1 MAVKD
6 ETAILKVALS
16 LSTTNFRKQFNNAIA
31 KTSNVL
37 NKELTIQKKLLD
49 IESKKS
55 IAKRNEFKS
64 QAAYTASLRQVALLE
79 KSIADKKNSVSRL
92 GSTTKQAELPR
103 SITEAYELSF
113 RKQKGLNSLIKE
125 GVEISNKQKPTSA
138 TEATGYLNP
147 QNISKIRQLSSEY
160 NVLRDSIGRAAPAT
174 KAARDRLFEFQKTAA
189 LTNTEMTR
197 LNRSTRT
204 FNFDFLTLMFAGQ
217 MLQRTFGGAIK
228 SIVTDF
234 NRLTEHQSAF
244 GMATRNVSANFNYL
258 KFAIGNALNNPMVVD
273 AVEWLADG
281 IQYVADIIDEN
292 PELAITI
299 MAIMGAMAAIGI
311 VAQIE
316 SAAIQVGMMGDAVK
330 KLVTHG
336 GGKGAKSTLN
346 FLKGLSLV
354 GTITL
359 GTITFKD
366 TFEITTDEK
375 TKLVD
380 RLINIGEWGL
390 LGATFGFFF
399 GVSGGLL
406 GLKIGLGL
414 GVLVNAIDFSL
425 EDNVSGTGNSLI
437 NSLLKMAMWTAVGV
451 TFGFFLLGGVAGG
464 AAGGAAGGTLALGAY
479 IGLSVIVNAIDFLF
493 SDDVDKDT
501 QGIDDYLR
509 GVQTTT
515 VPITKDFGFN
525 KLNLPEQTT
534 PQFDIQLFDTD
545 KAKDEFDMLDF
556 NWDNT
561 ITSLL
566 DNAQGFNISSTEQ
579 INDLVASSNESFT
592 TMSTDFAG
600 RTTDMQESFE
610 KFEKKVDDSLA
621 KSRTMKIDVEYN
633 YKSKYGGQKSDLFSV
648 T

>member
-92 GSTTKQAELPR
+92 GSTTKQAESPR

-258 KFAIGNALNNPMVVD
+258 KFAIGNALNNPMIVD

-281 IQYVADIIDEN
+281 IQYVADVIDEN

-311 VAQIE
+311 AAQIA
-316 SAAIQVGMMGDAVK
+316 SAVIQVGMMGDAVK

-336 GGKGAKSTLN
+336 GGKGAISTIN
-346 FLKGLSLV
+346 FLKALSLV
-354 GTITL
+354 GTITI
-359 GTITFKD
+359 GTITFND
-366 TFEITTDEK
+366 TLEITTDEK

-390 LGATFGFFF
+390 LGATFGFFLG

-425 EDNVSGTGNSLI
+425 EDNVSGTGNGLV

-451 TFGFFLLGGVAGG
+451 TFGFFLFGGLAGATTGG
-464 AAGGAAGGTLALGAY
+464 ALALGAY
-479 IGLSVIVNAIDFLF
+479 IGLRVIVNAIDFLF

-501 QGIDDYLR
+501 KAMDAYLSGYQGTIVD
-509 GVQTTT
+509 
-515 VPITKDFGFN
+515 VPQMELGFVDGY
-525 KLNLPEQTT
+525 KLPEETKN
-534 PQFDIQLFDTD
+534 QFGTNLFDTD

-566 DNAQGFNISSTEQ
+566 DNTQGFNISSIAQ